1 MPVAKHKK
9 RRRKKP
15 KIVTHGKA
23 YSLKDCWLYNIGS
36 KNRLCEK
43 LDLNIETIN
52 SLCDDKENYQVFYLE
67 KTGGKKREIQAPK
80 FELDRVHS
88 RIASLLARVK
98 VPDYL
103 HSGVKGRSSVT
114 NAKVHVG
121 NVPVLTLDIKNFY
134 PSVSEKSVFQFYKTA
149 LSCSQDVAGLLA
161 ALCTYNGHV
170 PTGSRLSMILAYWA
184 NQPLFSRLKALCD
197 KKGVEMSVYVDDL
210 TFSGEGVNRVFQQN
224 VIDIIHKAGMTVHPK
239 KTQLYKK
246 DQSKVITGVVL
257 NGNRFSIR
265 NRHHKA
271 IYEAFN
277 AIESVKDEVELEKK
291 RNELI
296 GRLNA
301 AGQIDSR
308 FSQRAKT
315 YRKEI
320 LERKTNT
327 FGKASTFVLI
337 RQHLSQNL

>member
-1 MPVAKHKK
+1 MPETKCKN

-23 YSLKDCWLYNIGS
+23 YSVKDCWLYNIGS

-43 LDLNIETIN
+43 LDLSMEIIST
-52 SLCDDKENYQVFYLE
+52 LCDDKENYQVFYLE
-67 KTGGKKREIQAPK
+67 KAGGKKREIQAPK

-103 HSGVKGRSSVT
+103 YSGVKGRSNVT

-149 LSCSQDVAGLLA
+149 LSCSQDVAGILA
-161 ALCTYNGHV
+161 SLCTYNSHV

-184 NQPLFSRLKALCD
+184 NQPMFSRLKALCD
-197 KKGVEMSVYVDDL
+197 KKGVKMSVYVDDL
-210 TFSGEGVNRVFQQN
+210 TFSGSGVNKVFQKN
-224 VIDIIHKAGMTVHPK
+224 VIDIVHRSGMIVHPK
-239 KTQLYKK
+239 KTQLYTK
-246 DQSKVITGVVL
+246 DQPKVITGVVL
-257 NGNRFSIR
+257 HGNRISIR
-265 NRHHKA
+265 NRHHKD

-277 AIESVKDEVELEKK
+277 AIESVKDEAELEQK

-320 LERKTNT
+320 SERKTNN
-327 FGKASTFVLI
+327 FGKASITV
-337 RQHLSQNL
+337 